1 MKMTRFTRFIWLLI
15 AAIGFLCFAG
25 AAIAQG
31 RGAIVSISRLGQGT
45 ATNPVGGYHY
55 GDMKVLSVKIDGT
68 TLTSTLTGAK
78 LRLTFPKKYF
88 NGASHFYRVDTA
100 GNSFQPQE
108 L

>member
-45 ATNPVGGYHY
+45 A
-55 GDMKVLSVKIDGT
+55 KIGR
-68 TLTSTLTGAK
+68 A
-78 LRLTFPKKYF
+78 
-88 NGASHFYRVDTA
+88 HV
-100 GNSFQPQE
+100 
-108 L
+108 